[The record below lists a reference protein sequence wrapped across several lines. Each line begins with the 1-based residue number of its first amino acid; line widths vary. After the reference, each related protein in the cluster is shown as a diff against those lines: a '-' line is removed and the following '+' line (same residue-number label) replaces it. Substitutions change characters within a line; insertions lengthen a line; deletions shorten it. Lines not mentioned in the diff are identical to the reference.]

1 MKNKIDEMM
10 SSFLG
15 DAGVVR
21 VKFSVHVVKKITIE
35 VGEIVGF
42 VRCRRQLNMCCYRI
56 CRRSNYP
63 RHAFRYPWI
72 VSVDGALI

>member
-56 CRRSNYP
+56 
-63 RHAFRYPWI
+63 
-72 VSVDGALI
+72 VDGVIIQDMHFVIHGSSLLMGH

>member
-10 SSFLG
+10 SSFRG

-21 VKFSVHVVKKITIE
+21 VKFSVHVVKKVTIE

-42 VRCRRQLNMCCYRI
+42 VRCRRQLNIRRYRI
-56 CRRSNYP
+56 
-63 RHAFRYPWI
+63 
-72 VSVDGALI
+72 VDGVIIQDIHFVIHGSSLVTGH